1 MKAVRIFLKRH
12 WKLCIVLAILLY
24 LIVGMLAPF
33 AVQKKIG
40 PEENLLHKE
49 DFYAS
54 GNEKCVDRAH
64 VVEENAEALDLRLR
78 MIKDCLLYTSLQTH
92 FSLDCCIRE
101 AGDGNRT
108 HVSSLEG

>member
-24 LIVGMLAPF
+24 LIIGMLAPF

-40 PEENLLHKE
+40 PEENPFHKE

-54 GNEKCVDRAH
+54 GNEKCVGQSACCGGKCRGVGFKTSNDKRGKER
-64 VVEENAEALDLRLR
+64 VILSTFDFEK
-78 MIKDCLLYTSLQTH
+78 IKHMGSGGGSL
-92 FSLDCCIRE
+92 
-101 AGDGNRT
+101 
-108 HVSSLEG
+108 